1 MLNSTNTNSRFA
13 ALLARCSRFEPL
25 TLMAVA
31 VPAAVLLA
39 FATLG
44 RAVGAGST
52 RTFDEAIILAMR
64 TPGNTAVPVG
74 PLWFQEMVR
83 DFTALGSTGVLT
95 FMVLA
100 IAGFLAMTRKGQ
112 SALFVLLSVCGG
124 VLISETMK
132 WLYDRA
138 RPDVVPHGAEVYSAS
153 FPSGHSM
160 MSAVVYLTLGALVAH
175 TQTNRGVK
183 RYILTLAVLL
193 AVLVG
198 LSRIYLGVHW
208 PTDVLAGWA
217 LGGAWALVC
226 WFVMTWLQSRG
237 QVEPETDGVGVE
249 SR

>member
-1 MLNSTNTNSRFA
+1 MLNSPKSRTGLA
-13 ALLARCSRFEPL
+13 AVLARWSRIEPL
-25 TLMAVA
+25 TLMAIA
-31 VPAAVLLA
+31 VPAAIVLA

-52 RTFDEAIILAMR
+52 RAFDEAILLAMR
-64 TPGNTAVPVG
+64 TPGNPADPVG

-95 FMVLA
+95 FMVLS
-100 IAGFLAMTRKGQ
+100 IAGFLVMTRKGH
-112 SALFVLLSVCGG
+112 AAAFVILSVGGG

-132 WLYDRA
+132 ALYARA
-138 RPDVVPHGAEVYSAS
+138 RPDLVPHAAEVYSAS

-160 MSAVVYLTLGALVAH
+160 MSAVVYLTLGALVAR
-175 TQTNRGVK
+175 TQANRAVK
-183 RYILTLAVLL
+183 RYIVTLAVIL
-193 AVLVG
+193 AILVG

-237 QVEPETDGVGVE
+237 EVEPETNGSGAA
-249 SR
+249 S

>member
-1 MLNSTNTNSRFA
+1 MLNSPKSRTGLA
-13 ALLARCSRFEPL
+13 AVLARWSRIEPL
-25 TLMAVA
+25 TLMAIA
-31 VPAAVLLA
+31 VPAAIVLA

-52 RTFDEAIILAMR
+52 RAFDEAILLAMR
-64 TPGNTAVPVG
+64 TPGNPADPIG

-95 FMVLA
+95 FMVLS
-100 IAGFLAMTRKGQ
+100 IAGFLVMTRKGH
-112 SALFVLLSVCGG
+112 AAAFVILSVGGG

-132 WLYDRA
+132 ALYARA
-138 RPDVVPHGAEVYSAS
+138 RPDLVPHAAEVYSAS

-160 MSAVVYLTLGALVAH
+160 MSAVVYLTLGALVAR
-175 TQTNRGVK
+175 TQANRAVK
-183 RYILTLAVLL
+183 RYIVTLAVIL
-193 AVLVG
+193 AILVG

-237 QVEPETDGVGVE
+237 EVEPETNGSGAA
-249 SR
+249 S

>member
-1 MLNSTNTNSRFA
+1 MLNSTNPNGRFA
-13 ALLARCSRFEPL
+13 SLLARCSRLEPL

-31 VPAAVLLA
+31 LPAAVVLG

-52 RTFDEAIILAMR
+52 RAFDEAILLAMR
-64 TPGNTAVPVG
+64 TPGRPADPVG

-100 IAGFLAMTRKGQ
+100 IAGFLAMTRKGHA
-112 SALFVLLSVCGG
+112 ALFVLLSVGGG

-132 WLYDRA
+132 WFYERA
-138 RPDVVPHGAEVYSAS
+138 RPDVVPHHTEVYSAS

-160 MSAVVYLTLGALVAH
+160 MSAVVYLTLGALVAR
-175 TQTNRGVK
+175 TQANRGVK
-183 RYILTLAVLL
+183 GYILTLAVVL

-226 WFVMTWLQSRG
+226 WFVMMWLQSRG
-237 QVEPETDGVGVE
+237 QVEPEANGVE
-249 SR
+249 AEAR

>member
-1 MLNSTNTNSRFA
+1 MLNSPKSRTGLA
-13 ALLARCSRFEPL
+13 AVLARWSRIEPL
-25 TLMAVA
+25 TLMAIA
-31 VPAAVLLA
+31 VPAAIVLA

-52 RTFDEAIILAMR
+52 RAFDEAILLAMR
-64 TPGNTAVPVG
+64 TPGNPADPVG

-95 FMVLA
+95 FMVLS
-100 IAGFLAMTRKGQ
+100 IAGFLVMTRKGH
-112 SALFVLLSVCGG
+112 AAAFVILSVGGG

-132 WLYDRA
+132 ALYARA
-138 RPDVVPHGAEVYSAS
+138 RPDLVPHAAEVYSAS

-160 MSAVVYLTLGALVAH
+160 MSAVVYLTLGALVAR
-175 TQTNRGVK
+175 TQANRAVK
-183 RYILTLAVLL
+183 RYIVTLAVIL
-193 AVLVG
+193 AILVG

-237 QVEPETDGVGVE
+237 EVEPETNGSGAAP
-249 SR
+249 

>member
-1 MLNSTNTNSRFA
+1 MLNSPKSRTGLA
-13 ALLARCSRFEPL
+13 AVLARWSRIEPL
-25 TLMAVA
+25 TLMAIA
-31 VPAAVLLA
+31 VPAAIVLA

-52 RTFDEAIILAMR
+52 RAFDEAILLAMR
-64 TPGNTAVPVG
+64 TPGNPADPVG

-95 FMVLA
+95 FMVFS
-100 IAGFLAMTRKGQ
+100 IAGFLVMTRKGH
-112 SALFVLLSVCGG
+112 AAAFMILSVGGG

-132 WLYDRA
+132 ALYARA
-138 RPDVVPHGAEVYSAS
+138 RPDLVPHAAEVYSAS

-160 MSAVVYLTLGALVAH
+160 MSAVVYLTLGALVAR
-175 TQTNRGVK
+175 TQANRAVK
-183 RYILTLAVLL
+183 RYIVTLAVIL
-193 AVLVG
+193 AILVG
-198 LSRIYLGVHW
+198 LSRVYLGVHW

-237 QVEPETDGVGVE
+237 EVEPETNGSGAA
-249 SR
+249 S

>member
-1 MLNSTNTNSRFA
+1 MLNSPKSRTGLA
-13 ALLARCSRFEPL
+13 AVLARWSRIEPL
-25 TLMAVA
+25 TLMAIA
-31 VPAAVLLA
+31 VPAAIVLA

-52 RTFDEAIILAMR
+52 RAFDEAILLAMR
-64 TPGNTAVPVG
+64 TPGNPADPVG

-95 FMVLA
+95 FMVLS
-100 IAGFLAMTRKGQ
+100 IAGFLVMTRKGH
-112 SALFVLLSVCGG
+112 AAAFVILSVGGG

-132 WLYDRA
+132 ALYARA
-138 RPDVVPHGAEVYSAS
+138 RPDLVPHAAEVYSAS

-160 MSAVVYLTLGALVAH
+160 MSAVVYLTLGALVARS
-175 TQTNRGVK
+175 QANRAVK
-183 RYILTLAVLL
+183 RYIVTLAVIL
-193 AVLVG
+193 AILVG

-237 QVEPETDGVGVE
+237 EVEPETNGSGAA
-249 SR
+249 S